1 MLDVRTPSV
10 EHRWRT
16 CADRKPGASGT
27 AAASRKSQ
35 HRGSARA
42 HGKRFLMFFHF
53 PPQVSS
59 SLITPVHVLLF

>member
-35 HRGSARA
+35 HRGLCAGSWKAVS
-42 HGKRFLMFFHF
+42 HVFSISPTSFF
-53 PPQVSS
+53 
-59 SLITPVHVLLF
+59 ITDHASPRVLF